1 MNKQTNKCNNT
12 ANYTEFIAIEIA
24 LTSATHTHSQLGNLI
39 LSMSI
44 GPKATTEHK
53 FVCSLW
59 LLCYC
64 FQRSISIFNLFFS
77 RLFGWMCMRIVRQVD
92 LHTIPRSFFDAE
104 YVEICLTTLF
114 FCPFLSTTPPPLFLS
129 SSISSYL
136 PHLLLLLFSLSNDI
150 ITETF

>member
-64 FQRSISIFNLFFS
+64 FRRSISIFNLFFLGCLDECACE
-77 RLFGWMCMRIVRQVD
+77 LFAKLTCTRFHDHFSMLNMSKFVS
-92 LHTIPRSFFDAE
+92 LHCFLSISAPPPSFSPHPSLP
-104 YVEICLTTLF
+104 ICLIYFCFCFHFRTT
-114 FCPFLSTTPPPLFLS
+114 
-129 SSISSYL
+129 
-136 PHLLLLLFSLSNDI
+136 
-150 ITETF
+150 